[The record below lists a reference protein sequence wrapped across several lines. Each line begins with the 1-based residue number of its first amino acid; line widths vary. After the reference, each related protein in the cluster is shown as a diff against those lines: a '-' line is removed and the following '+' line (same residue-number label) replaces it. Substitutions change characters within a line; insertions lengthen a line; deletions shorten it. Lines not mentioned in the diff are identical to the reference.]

1 MLRVGSS
8 GKIRACGKGPDN
20 TVRNNCQ
27 TQKGASLLTS
37 NFPNFCH
44 HHYRHQ
50 HVMVNHQLPGSLFE
64 LPPKLSMLFWP
75 EAAFHFALKG
85 RGRWQR
91 ERGGGWVAAE
101 VLSPPL
107 SFADQAG
114 EITATLPQLSPTIPG
129 NEQEAP
135 IMSLLFRQNFL
146 LASCDR

>member
-1 MLRVGSS
+1 
-8 GKIRACGKGPDN
+8 
-20 TVRNNCQ
+20 
-27 TQKGASLLTS
+27 
-37 NFPNFCH
+37 
-44 HHYRHQ
+44 
-50 HVMVNHQLPGSLFE
+50 MVNHQLPGSLFE
-64 LPPKLSMLFWP
+64 LPPKLSMSFWP

-91 ERGGGWVAAE
+91 EGEVGGWVAAE

-129 NEQEAP
+129 NEQEAT
-135 IMSLLFRQNFL
+135 ILSLLLWQHFL